1 MDMLC
6 GRLRQTR
13 VQRLELGRYAVDGGE
28 RVVYALS
35 ANGVLDLIDLPAGGR
50 GRRYLIERGLDLR
63 SRGTLSAL
71 VDDYLAQAAML
82 RAVPMAGSAL
92 RHVEEL
98 EAAR

>member
-6 GRLRQTR
+6 GRLRRTR
-13 VQRLELGRYAVDGGE
+13 VQRLELGRYAVDDGE

-63 SRGTLSAL
+63 SARHAERAGG
-71 VDDYLAQAAML
+71 DYLSQAEML

-92 RHVEEL
+92 RRVKQL
-98 EAAR
+98 ESAR